1 MRFTV
6 IGEALVDLV
15 QSREDARFTAHPGGS
30 AFNVAITLARLGDEV
45 VFAGQRGAD
54 GFGELLGAK
63 LLASGV
69 RPDHWHTLAVPS
81 SLAVAALDERG
92 QAHYSFYFDGT
103 AGLAFDALGPLP
115 ATDVLHAGSIASWL
129 PPAAGYV
136 QDALRAARSSGT
148 TLVSYDPNVRPAL
161 VGDLVAT
168 TAEIERCV
176 ALAHVVKASDEDV
189 ATLHPGEPLD
199 AVAAHWCTLGAALVV
214 VTRGSD
220 GAIAFG
226 PGGELAR
233 QPAPRITV
241 ADTVGAGDSF
251 AGALLSALA
260 GTGLAAPAD
269 LARAVADRDARLEQ
283 VLRVAVA
290 VSAFTCARPGADP
303 PTRAELD
310 AFLSRRD

>member
-15 QSREDARFTAHPGGS
+15 QSREDARFAAHPGGS
-30 AFNVAITLARLGDEV
+30 AFNVAITLGRLGDRV
-45 VFAGQRGAD
+45 VFAGQRGTD
-54 GFGELLGAK
+54 GFGELLSAK
-63 LLASGV
+63 LLGSGV
-69 RPDHWHTLAVPS
+69 RPDHWRTLALPS
-81 SLAVAALDERG
+81 SLAVAALDHGG

-115 ATDVLHAGSIASWL
+115 AADVVHAGSIASWL
-129 PPAAGYV
+129 PPAAGFV
-136 QDALRAARSSGT
+136 QGVLRSARASGT

-161 VGDLVAT
+161 LADRAAT
-168 TAEIERCV
+168 TAEIERCI
-176 ALAHVVKASDEDV
+176 ALAHVVKASDEDL
-189 ATLHPGEPLD
+189 ATLHPGEPVD
-199 AVAAHWCTLGAALVV
+199 AVAARWCALGATLVV
-214 VTRGSD
+214 VTRGAD
-220 GAIAFG
+220 GAVAFG

-233 QPAPRITV
+233 RPAPRITV

-260 GTGLAAPAD
+260 ETELAAPAD
-269 LARAVADRDARLEQ
+269 LARAVETRDGRLEQ

-290 VSAFTCARPGADP
+290 VSAITCQRAGADP

-310 AFLSRRD
+310 AYLSRRD

>member
-30 AFNVAITLARLGDEV
+30 AFNVAITLGRLGEQV
-45 VFAGQRGAD
+45 ALAGQGGQD

-63 LLASGV
+63 LLSSGV
-69 RPDHWHTLAVPS
+69 RLDHWRTLVLPS
-81 SLAVAALDERG
+81 SLAVAALDDHGR
-92 QAHYSFYFDGT
+92 AHYSFYLDGT
-103 AGLAFDALGPLP
+103 AGLTFDALGTLP
-115 ATDVLHAGSIASWL
+115 AAEVVHAGSIASWL
-129 PPAAGYV
+129 PPAAGFV
-136 QDALRAARSSGT
+136 QRALHAARAGGA
-148 TLVSYDPNVRPAL
+148 LVSYDPNVRPAL
-161 VGDLVAT
+161 AGDLGQT

-189 ATLHPGEPLD
+189 TTLYPDEPLE
-199 AVAAHWCTLGAALVV
+199 AVAARWCALGAALVV
-214 VTRGSD
+214 VTRGAD

-226 PGGELAR
+226 PAGELAQ
-233 QPAPRITV
+233 QPAASITV

-260 GTGLAAPAD
+260 ETGIAAPAD
-269 LARAVADRDARLEQ
+269 LASAAATGDPRLTT

-290 VSAFTCARPGADP
+290 VSAITCQRPGADP

-310 AFLSRRD
+310 AYLAGR